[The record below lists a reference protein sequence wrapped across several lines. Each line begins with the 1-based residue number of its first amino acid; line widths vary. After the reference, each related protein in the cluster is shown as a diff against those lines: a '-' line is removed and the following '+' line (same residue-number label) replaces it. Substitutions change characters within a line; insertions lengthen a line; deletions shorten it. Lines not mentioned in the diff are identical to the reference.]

1 MSQLES
7 IKRMLVIITKV
18 RSPRKY
24 TSQQELLNEVN
35 DSMDIRGYKEI
46 SAKTLERDLRHI
58 EEAFGLTIGF
68 DARLGRYA
76 IKDDLSNREER
87 MEELLFNFDLLN
99 ELDSHS
105 TLRSFVL
112 AEHHR
117 PPHSDYMVTLLATI
131 RERHPIQFVYEDYRK
146 ATTYPVERACPHYLK
161 ESQGRWYLL
170 AFNDGKLKSYAVE
183 RISDLYILEPET
195 FTRRMNIDV
204 AELYRD
210 CYGIWNDPRMP
221 IEDIELSYSPLDG
234 RFLKSLPLH
243 PSQRILV
250 DNDQEFRIALRLRIT
265 NDFVMALLAR
275 SNSLTVLKPE
285 SLRNRVRDIYREAL
299 KRHEQK
305 ND

>member
-18 RSPRKY
+18 RSTRKY

-68 DARLGRYA
+68 DARLGHYA

-105 TLRSFVL
+105 PLRSFVL

-117 PPHSDYMVTLLATI
+117 PPQIIT
-131 RERHPIQFVYEDYRK
+131 RFP
-146 ATTYPVERACPHYLK
+146 
-161 ESQGRWYLL
+161 
-170 AFNDGKLKSYAVE
+170 KL
-183 RISDLYILEPET
+183 
-195 FTRRMNIDV
+195 
-204 AELYRD
+204 
-210 CYGIWNDPRMP
+210 
-221 IEDIELSYSPLDG
+221 
-234 RFLKSLPLH
+234 
-243 PSQRILV
+243 
-250 DNDQEFRIALRLRIT
+250 LRIIVSSGLSGSH
-265 NDFVMALLAR
+265 FISELLIGCMTQAI
-275 SNSLTVLKPE
+275 SVITV
-285 SLRNRVRDIYREAL
+285 
-299 KRHEQK
+299 KRC
-305 ND
+305 

>member
-18 RSPRKY
+18 RSTRKY

-105 TLRSFVL
+105 PLRQAQNRIGESAMSKQIIFFIRDGINKCRCKGTTMQRQIVSVGKKSVEDFCKL
-112 AEHHR
+112 DVVSCHH
-117 PPHSDYMVTLLATI
+117 
-131 RERHPIQFVYEDYRK
+131 
-146 ATTYPVERACPHYLK
+146 
-161 ESQGRWYLL
+161 
-170 AFNDGKLKSYAVE
+170 
-183 RISDLYILEPET
+183 ILHLW
-195 FTRRMNIDV
+195 R
-204 AELYRD
+204 
-210 CYGIWNDPRMP
+210 
-221 IEDIELSYSPLDG
+221 
-234 RFLKSLPLH
+234 
-243 PSQRILV
+243 
-250 DNDQEFRIALRLRIT
+250 
-265 NDFVMALLAR
+265 
-275 SNSLTVLKPE
+275 
-285 SLRNRVRDIYREAL
+285 
-299 KRHEQK
+299 
-305 ND
+305 